1 LNLTQ
6 ITAEKRVLG
15 SKSALKSL
23 RAAGKVPGVLHG
35 PDLYSLPII
44 VDSIELKKAMST
56 AAGLN
61 VLLDLKLEDDT
72 KTAMIE
78 NLQRNVLKEGIYLH
92 VDLMLVSLDKK
103 IEVNVPVVLVGQ
115 DRRASDDGIVA
126 QPIHE
131 IVIESIPTA
140 IPENVKIDISGLKIG
155 DSILLRD
162 ITLPEGCEA
171 ITAGDEMLVH
181 IMPPRVSEE
190 ETETESAVEATEPA
204 LVGEASEEDN

>member
-6 ITAEKRVLG
+6 ITAEKRSLG
-15 SKSALKSL
+15 SKSYLKSL

-35 PDLYSLPII
+35 QDMYSLPIT

-56 AAGLN
+56 AAGHN
-61 VLLDLKLEDDT
+61 VLLDLKIEDDS

-78 NLQRNVLKEGIYLH
+78 NLQRNVMKEGVYLH

-103 IEVNVPVVLVGQ
+103 IEVNIPITLVGQ
-115 DRRASDDGIVA
+115 DKRASDDGIVA

-131 IVIESIPTA
+131 IAIQSIPTA
-140 IPENVKIDISGLKIG
+140 IPENIRIDISGLKIG

-171 ITAGDEMLVH
+171 ITAADEMLVQ

-190 ETETESAVEATEPA
+190 EAETESTEEATEPA
-204 LVGEASEEDN
+204 LIGDSKEEDS